1 MDWKTAA
8 VSGMAGGAIVEAIA
22 VWGNLTAWQR
32 ARHRARSHG
41 HDLPKLTQYLD
52 PAADALVALTRLILG
67 ALAAFLLHAQISG
80 MISAIAVGSSA
91 PALLS
96 QLGALQFAR
105 VADNEELFGSVRTA
119 K

>member
-1 MDWKTAA
+1 MGQSD
-8 VSGMAGGAIVEAIA
+8 G
-22 VWGNLTAWQR
+22 
-32 ARHRARSHG
+32 
-41 HDLPKLTQYLD
+41 
-52 PAADALVALTRLILG
+52 VA
-67 ALAAFLLHAQISG
+67 S
-80 MISAIAVGSSA
+80 SSA